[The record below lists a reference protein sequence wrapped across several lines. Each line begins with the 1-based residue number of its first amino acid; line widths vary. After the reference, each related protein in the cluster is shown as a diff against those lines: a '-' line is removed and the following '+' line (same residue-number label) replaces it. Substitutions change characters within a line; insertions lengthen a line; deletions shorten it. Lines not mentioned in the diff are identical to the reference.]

1 MIETFT
7 GTLLLPTVGIVI
19 CSDLPILVE
28 TAAVEFFT
36 VNFVRFLVEVVVA
49 KKVLFVATGVGVGVA
64 EGVADGV
71 GVAEGVGVATGVGVA
86 VGVGVGVATG
96 VGVGVGV
103 GVADGV
109 AEGVGVGVATA
120 VGVGVGVGVGV
131 ATGVGF
137 GVATGAGVTGS
148 VFAPGSEIANRVVP
162 AKNVPPSN
170 VKVSLATSPK
180 YSI

>member
-96 VGVGVGV
+96 VGVGV
-103 GVADGV
+103 
-109 AEGVGVGVATA
+109 
-120 VGVGVGVGVGV
+120 
-131 ATGVGF
+131 
-137 GVATGAGVTGS
+137 ATGAGVIGS

-180 YSI
+180 YSL